1 MIVNILLLCHLLDH
15 PFLFCLG
22 IDGLA
27 ARVGARYVPP
37 VPQGCRTEYVQH
49 DLCQLS

>member
-1 MIVNILLLCHLLDH
+1 MIANILVLCHLLDH

-27 ARVGARYVPP
+27 ALVGARHVPS

-49 DLCQLS
+49 GFCQQS